1 MAGKVKKGASGD
13 VSGIM
18 KKLTNIP
25 GMKAPSL
32 IAKSPTEEGSKL
44 NVVEIKEEE
53 SQPNPIGKGN
63 STDDDLITEELDDEP
78 KEDNKDEDLKILEH
92 PSEE

>member
-1 MAGKVKKGASGD
+1 MASSNDNTVGKKPNLLGKIGQAMAGKVKKGASGD

-53 SQPNPIGKGN
+53 S
-63 STDDDLITEELDDEP
+63 
-78 KEDNKDEDLKILEH
+78 
-92 PSEE
+92 